1 MIHHIFSF
9 ILGGFIIG
17 CVFFGVFWLLDAVE
31 TVKEKVEMATRYAD
45 MPTEYFLEDNFS
57 LDVQK
62 GIEEYDEHYEA
73 MINIFY
79 ESNGQYAFN
88 AYIEDICG
96 WKLKDLVVDFKYE
109 W

>member
-1 MIHHIFSF
+1 MKNY
-9 ILGGFIIG
+9 IIQANEEEVG
-17 CVFFGVFWLLDAVE
+17 KEYFVLEVPDGVPYE
-31 TVKEKVEMATRYAD
+31 IVKEKVEMATRYAD

>member
-1 MIHHIFSF
+1 MKNY
-9 ILGGFIIG
+9 IIQANEEEVG
-17 CVFFGVFWLLDAVE
+17 KEYFVLEVPDGVSYE

>member
-1 MIHHIFSF
+1 MKNY
-9 ILGGFIIG
+9 IIQANEEEVG
-17 CVFFGVFWLLDAVE
+17 KEYFVLEVPDGVPYE

>member
-1 MIHHIFSF
+1 MKNY
-9 ILGGFIIG
+9 IIQANEEEVG
-17 CVFFGVFWLLDAVE
+17 KEYFVLEVPKSVPFEV
-31 TVKEKVEMATRYAD
+31 VKEKVEMAKKYAYYPEQFYD
-45 MPTEYFLEDNFS
+45 ENDK
-57 LDVQK
+57 LDIQK
-62 GIEEYDEHYEA
+62 GIVEYDEHYEA

-96 WKLKDLVVDFKYE
+96 WKLKNLVVDFKYE